1 MRLPRALFCK
11 TFLLCF
17 LAVTCSI
24 TLTHATPND
33 DNAVYNYGTRST
45 KLPNAPKTQAP
56 PPPEEK
62 LKPVEKAKPEPKPT
76 PKPKP
81 QKNEDL
87 KIPQDAAKKKD
98 LSFLEGCWVS
108 ETGLFSHPSGEPIT
122 AEYCFD
128 KKGKGRRFVRERN
141 GQVCSGTAR
150 AQFQGSR
157 LEFDAPI
164 AKCPRGGQYVPQDV
178 KCSGSET
185 STQCHGNERGGKRLK
200 WDARFKRK

>member
-1 MRLPRALFCK
+1 MRRATICC
-11 TFLLCF
+11 FLLSSILMF
-17 LAVTCSI
+17 PLSNAAVF
-24 TLTHATPND
+24 AAD
-33 DNAVYNYGTRST
+33 DNAVYNFGTRTT
-45 KLPNAPKTQAP
+45 KIPPVAKPKQPVQTEKPKTETKAP
-56 PPPEEK
+56 TP
-62 LKPVEKAKPEPKPT
+62 
-76 PKPKP
+76 PKPKETP
-81 QKNEDL
+81 APKKNEDL
-87 KIPQDAAKKKD
+87 KIPEEAVKKKD

-141 GQVCSGTAR
+141 GQVCSGTAQAR
-150 AQFQGSR
+150 FQGTR

-178 KCSGSET
+178 KCTGSE
-185 STQCHGNERGGKRLK
+185 SRTQCHGNERGGKGLK

>member
-1 MRLPRALFCK
+1 MRLPRPLFYK

-17 LAVTCSI
+17 LTVGLTVT
-24 TLTHATPND
+24 LALAAPND
-33 DNAVYNYGTRST
+33 DNAVYNYGTRSA
-45 KLPNAPKTQAP
+45 KLPQAPKATPAP
-56 PPPEEK
+56 V
-62 LKPVEKAKPEPKPT
+62 PVEKPKPA
-76 PKPKP
+76 PVEQPKPAAKPKP

-87 KIPQDAAKKKD
+87 KIPQDAAQKKD